1 MRSPS
6 LRFSVPRSLGLGLLF
21 TSFALITACGGQKKD
36 AEGPSKVVVDN
47 EDEFEEDGVEMMQEF
62 GGMSE
67 EKVTKAFKRVQKDL
81 VGCLGVDG
89 PSSEYLGGQVA
100 FLVTVDR
107 SGRTLTAQMEQ
118 SSLGSYTAERC
129 MLDILAKNHWP
140 KPVGGHKG
148 LARSGMEYDSGAVRP
163 PVQWEA
169 SDIDS
174 TLSADKN
181 AEILAACGGGGP
193 FEITAYVATSG
204 KVLSAGVA
212 HTDDDGETTAA
223 CLISAVEAMR
233 FPSPGSW
240 PAKVSFRR

>member
-1 MRSPS
+1 MHPPSFRSLTRAP
-6 LRFSVPRSLGLGLLF
+6 LGLGLLLA
-21 TSFALITACGGQKKD
+21 SFVFVIGCGSQQKKAD
-36 AEGPSKVVVDN
+36 NSSKVVVDN
-47 EDEFEEDGVEMMQEF
+47 EDEFEDDGVEMMQEF

-67 EKVTKAFKRVQKDL
+67 DKVTKAFKRVQKDL
-81 VGCLGVDG
+81 VACLGVEG

-107 SGRTLTAQMEQ
+107 SGRTLAAQMER
-118 SSLGSYTAERC
+118 SDLGSYSVERC

-163 PVQWEA
+163 PVQWEV
-169 SDIDS
+169 SDIES
-174 TLSADKN
+174 TLTSSKN

-204 KVLSAGVA
+204 KVLSAGIA
-212 HTDDDGETTAA
+212 HTDYDGEKTAA
-223 CLISAVEAMR
+223 CLVAAVEEMR

-240 PAKVSFRR
+240 PAKISFQR

>member
-1 MRSPS
+1 MQPPSFRSLTRAP
-6 LRFSVPRSLGLGLLF
+6 LGLGLLLA
-21 TSFALITACGGQKKD
+21 SFVFVIGCGSQQKKAD
-36 AEGPSKVVVDN
+36 NSSKVVVDN
-47 EDEFEEDGVEMMQEF
+47 EDEFEDDGVEMMQEF

-67 EKVTKAFKRVQKDL
+67 DKVTKAFKRVQKDL
-81 VGCLGVDG
+81 VACLGVEG

-107 SGRTLTAQMEQ
+107 SGRTLAAQMER
-118 SSLGSYTAERC
+118 SDLGSYSVERC

-163 PVQWEA
+163 PVQWEV
-169 SDIDS
+169 SDIES
-174 TLSADKN
+174 TLTSSKN

-204 KVLSAGVA
+204 KVLSAGIA
-212 HTDDDGETTAA
+212 HTDDDGEKTAA
-223 CLISAVEAMR
+223 CLVAAVEEMR

-240 PAKVSFRR
+240 PAKISFQR